1 MESTPAPNEKGAPSR
16 DESGIALFMVIAAM
30 TVLSV
35 LVTEFTYIAQVNQR
49 MAFDSLDQIKAH
61 YLAKS
66 GLKLSLLRL
75 KAYQNVKALAGES
88 SLGIPKTILEKIWSF
103 PFFFPFPSDI
113 PGMAMSAKDSIA
125 KFEKASG
132 LEGRFSALIES
143 ESNRYNL
150 NAILGPFVPTPSP
163 SASPSPAA
171 TASSSSAGASG
182 PTGFDPV
189 AARKNLSDT
198 LWQIL
203 NSKFETDRDFADE
216 YRDFRMDDLMDGITA
231 WADRTYERQ
240 TTPSQEVIPPKQ
252 APFYSLNELRMVHP
266 MDDRLFELF
275 SPSLTVSTTPGLNC
289 NTIQDDALK
298 VLVPKMTEEERKD
311 FFKHRDNETED
322 NFFKS
327 ADAFFKYLQDN
338 VSDFRGDADEVKR
351 FREGLSQ
358 KNIRIVVDETHFK
371 ITVEANVNQATRRIE
386 AWVSFASSSSSAA
399 SSSSASAEA
408 PPPLSGPG
416 FVDPA
421 AVQTKAGLRITF
433 MRVL

>member
-1 MESTPAPNEKGAPSR
+1 
-16 DESGIALFMVIAAM
+16 MVIAAM

-49 MAFDSLDQIKAH
+49 MAYDGLDQLKAH

-75 KAYQNVKALAGES
+75 KAYQNVKALTGS
-88 SLGIPKTILEKIWSF
+88 GSLGIPKTILEKIWSF
-103 PFFFPFPSDI
+103 PFFFPFPSDL
-113 PGMAMSAKDSIA
+113 PGMTLAHKDKIA
-125 KFEKASG
+125 AFEKASG

-150 NAILGPFVPTPSP
+150 NAILGPFVAAAPSP
-163 SASPSPAA
+163 SPSPSPVA
-171 TASSSSAGASG
+171 TSSVPTADSGSTPTAGASG

-189 AARKNLSDT
+189 AARKNLADT

-203 NSKFETDRDFADE
+203 DSKFQADRDFADE
-216 YRDFRMDDLMDGITA
+216 YRDFRLDDLMDGIAA

-240 TTPSQEVIPPKQ
+240 TTPSQEIIPPKQ

-275 SPSLTVSTTPGLNC
+275 APSLTVSTTPGLNV
-289 NTIQDDALK
+289 NTIQDDALRA
-298 VLVPKMTEEERKD
+298 LVPSMTEEERKE
-311 FFKHRDNETED
+311 FFKHRDSETED
-322 NFFKS
+322 GFFKS
-327 ADAFFKYLQDN
+327 ADGFFKYLQDN
-338 VSDFRGDADEVKR
+338 VSAFRGDADEVRR
-351 FREGLSQ
+351 FGEGLAQ

-371 ITVEANVNQATRRIE
+371 ITVEAHVNQATRRIE
-386 AWVSFASSSSSAA
+386 AWVSFASSASSAA
-399 SSSSASAEA
+399 SSSSASAGA

-421 AVQTKAGLRITF
+421 AIQTKAGLKITF